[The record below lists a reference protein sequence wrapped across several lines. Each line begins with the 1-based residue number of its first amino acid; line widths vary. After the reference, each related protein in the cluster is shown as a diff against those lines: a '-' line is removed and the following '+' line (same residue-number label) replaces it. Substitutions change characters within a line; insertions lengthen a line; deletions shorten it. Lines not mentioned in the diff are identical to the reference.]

1 MSVFK
6 EFRTTGGKT
15 ENSRNMRAYFGA
27 ETLCPSALEGKI
39 PCLQKI
45 GF

>member
-15 ENSRNMRAYFGA
+15 ENSQNMRAYFGA
-27 ETLCPSALEGKI
+27 KTLCTSALEGKI
-39 PCLQKI
+39 LCLQKME
-45 GF
+45 F